1 MWLKIK
7 SVVFTAFAQWKVP
20 YLLAENISGEKH
32 QRYWLERLIAEAKNT
47 EFGQEH
53 HFDQIQ
59 NYKDFATLV
68 PLRVYEDFIPYIERI
83 KQNKRDVLWKGLPVY
98 FAKTSGTTA
107 SAKYIPISRES
118 IGHHITA
125 ARNVLLF
132 HAAQQGK
139 ADFLQGKMIFLQ
151 GSPQLE
157 KIGDIFIGRLSGI
170 VYHHVPKFFLGNR
183 IPSYATNCIEDW
195 EEKIAAII
203 GEALPEKLNL
213 VSGIPPWCIMFFERL
228 LAVTNK
234 KNIAELF
241 PTLSL
246 FIHGGVNF
254 KPYENQLKKLM
265 GKEIP
270 MLETYPAS
278 EGFFAYQNDR
288 VDPTLLLNLNAG
300 IFYEFIPLEAY
311 HQHNTTTYTIEEVK
325 VAQQYV
331 LVVSTNAGL
340 WRYIVG
346 DTIKF
351 THLKPYKIVVTGRI
365 KQFISAFG
373 EHVIAEEIEDI
384 MREAIEKFNITL
396 IDYHVCPDVA
406 GRRYQWLIEAAH
418 SIENTHEVAVFIH
431 RRLAAKNIYYSDLLE
446 GNLIGIPEIIWLE
459 PGSFLHYQKKAGKL
473 GGQNKVVRLSN
484 DQQVAEMLRAT
495 RW

>member
-1 MWLKIK
+1 MWLTIK
-7 SVVFTAFAQWKVP
+7 SFLFTAFAQWKTPV
-20 YLLAENISGEKH
+20 LLAENNAGSKWQQH
-32 QRYWLERLIAEAKNT
+32 WLKRLISQAKNT
-47 EFGQEH
+47 QFGKEH
-53 HFDQIQ
+53 HFDQIHH
-59 NYKDFATLV
+59 YRDFATLV
-68 PLRVYEDFIPYIERI
+68 PLRFYEDFIPYIERI
-83 KQNKRDVLWKGLPVY
+83 KEGKRDVLWKGLPVY

-107 SAKYIPISRES
+107 SAKYIPLSHES
-118 IGHHITA
+118 IGHHIAA

-170 VYHHVPKFFLGNR
+170 VYHHVPKFFLANR
-183 IPSYATNCIEDW
+183 IPSYSTNCIEDW

-234 KNIAELF
+234 KNIADIF
-241 PTLSL
+241 PSLSL

-254 KPYENQLKKLM
+254 KPYENQLKKLI

-288 VDPTLLLNLNAG
+288 YDPTLLLNLNAG

-311 HQHNTTTYTIEEVK
+311 HQHNTTAYTIQEVK

-340 WRYIVG
+340 WRYVVG

-351 THLKPYKIVVTGRI
+351 TQLQPYKIVVTGRI

-373 EHVIAEEIEDI
+373 EHVIAEEIEDT
-384 MREAIEKFNITL
+384 MREAMEKFKIML
-396 IDYHVCPDVA
+396 IDYHVCPNVA
-406 GRRYQWLIEAAH
+406 DRCYHWLIEAEH
-418 SIENTHEVAVFIH
+418 SIENTEELAVFLH
-431 RRLAAKNIYYSDLLE
+431 RQLAAKNIYYRDLAE
-446 GNLIGIPEIIWLE
+446 GNLIEKPEIIWLK
-459 PGSFLHYQKKAGKL
+459 PNSFLQYQRKAGKL

-484 DQQVAEMLRAT
+484 DQQVADLLRAIQ
-495 RW
+495 